1 MSSELAGMHAEA
13 KSIRVENP
21 FGLAPFYFLSSS
33 SSKSAHFQS
42 LYSPIS
48 LTIIPGIT
56 SDAMVGQGFM
66 VETKEMLL
74 QIICVTL
81 LGREERGLHQHQII
95 GAKIGIVGVEFF
107 NNDNKSEGG

>member
-1 MSSELAGMHAEA
+1 
-13 KSIRVENP
+13 
-21 FGLAPFYFLSSS
+21 
-33 SSKSAHFQS
+33 
-42 LYSPIS
+42 
-48 LTIIPGIT
+48 
-56 SDAMVGQGFM
+56 M

-74 QIICVTL
+74 QIISVTL